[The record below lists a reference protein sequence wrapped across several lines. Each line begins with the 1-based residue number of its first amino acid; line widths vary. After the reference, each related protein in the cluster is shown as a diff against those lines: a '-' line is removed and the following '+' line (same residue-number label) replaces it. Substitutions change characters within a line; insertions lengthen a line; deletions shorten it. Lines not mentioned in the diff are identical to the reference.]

1 MEGETETGL
10 EAEGAVS
17 GSWEAAQQPCPVVV
31 PGSVSEA
38 GELIRAARSRGEGV
52 FPRGGGTQQELGY
65 PPLRRGTIVE
75 TTAWQQVVDYPSR
88 DLTITV
94 QAGITLGQLQAV
106 LAQEGQWLPVDT
118 PQKQQATLGGVLAA
132 NTSGPRRYGYGT
144 WRDYVIGIR
153 FLSDDGVEVQGGGRV
168 VKNVAGYDL
177 MKLHIGALGTLG
189 LITQVTLKVRP
200 QPECSAAR
208 VFGCSDEHLGPL
220 LDALHGS
227 ATRPVA
233 VEALSRAA
241 WEAMELPQDKPEAPW
256 LVAVG
261 YEEKAVTVRWQW
273 QKLEEEL
280 RQAGLPAAGV
290 DVADPAE
297 LWQRLTD
304 WPSASPRP
312 VVEKVRCRP
321 SQMAEVL
328 RQAAQDGDW
337 VHAHALSGILWRH
350 RLTRPEDRGSP
361 GGILWRA
368 PLAVKRERWLWG
380 ADPPADT
387 WAFLRELKRTLDPD
401 NVFNPGRLFG
411 DL

>member
-1 MEGETETGL
+1 
-10 EAEGAVS
+10 VS
-17 GSWEAAQQPCPVVV
+17 GSWEGVQEPCPVVV
-31 PGSVSEA
+31 PGSVTEA
-38 GELIRAARSRGEGV
+38 GELIRAARSRGEGI
-52 FPRGGGTQQELGY
+52 FPRGGDTQQELGY

-106 LAQEGQWLPVDT
+106 LAQERQWLPVDT
-118 PQKQQATLGGVLAA
+118 PQQQRATLGGALAA
-132 NTSGPRRYGYGT
+132 NTSGPRRYGSGT

-200 QPECSAAR
+200 RPECSAAR
-208 VFGCSDEHLGPL
+208 IFGCAEEHLGPM

-233 VEALSRAA
+233 VEALSRET
-241 WEAMELPQDKPEAPW
+241 WEAMALPLDRPEAPW

-261 YEEKAVTVRWQW
+261 YEEKEVTVQWQW

-280 RQAGLPAAGV
+280 RQAGLAAEGV
-290 DVADPAE
+290 EVADPAG

-321 SQMAEVL
+321 SQMADAL

-337 VHAHALSGILWRH
+337 VHAHALSGIFWRH
-350 RLTRPEDRGSP
+350 RLTLPENHGAP

-368 PLAVKRERWLWG
+368 PLAVKRGRWLWG

-387 WAFLRELKRTLDPD
+387 WTFLRELKRTLDPD